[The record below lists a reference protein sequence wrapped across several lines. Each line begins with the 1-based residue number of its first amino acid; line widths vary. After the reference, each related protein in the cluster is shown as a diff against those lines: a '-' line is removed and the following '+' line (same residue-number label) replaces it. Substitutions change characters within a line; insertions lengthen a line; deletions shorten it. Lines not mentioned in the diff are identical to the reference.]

1 MKIIKSTKLWSIV
14 GLSVL
19 MASLYSCDKK
29 DKDADGPK
37 TGTKGPIE
45 LDCDFFSED
54 RILVDDPDA
63 DVDYIISCMMRV
75 NGEITVEPG
84 VVIEFKQ
91 GAGINVEPSGSEP
104 SSFSAVGT
112 SARPIIF
119 RGVKNEK
126 AYWTGIR
133 FRETSSSKN
142 ELTHVKIEDAGNDN
156 KYGEN
161 WSGAV
166 ILAAYSPNLKMTNST
181 ISNSKYGINVHEKTA
196 TLTFK
201 NNTLTNNET
210 PVKTH
215 PNQLIVFDGTSSY
228 TGNTNDYVFIDG
240 YATGIDRNGTWH
252 KIDVPYRL
260 EADFSAGHGGM
271 GVTGNLSIQA
281 GVEVIMTSKSKITV
295 GDVGSLAMNGTSN
308 DKIIFRGEEDVAGYW
323 EAIRYNG
330 SPNPLNKMSHVEIR
344 NGGKPVTNPQSDPNG
359 ALCVSY
365 SYLPINDITFVKCF
379 DFGISLS
386 TDHLNQVTS
395 TFTYSNLT
403 FTSTPREFGNYDNES
418 ITP

>member
-133 FRETSSSKN
+133 FRNTSSSKN
-142 ELTHVKIEDAGNDN
+142 ELTHVKIEDAGNDK
-156 KYGEN
+156 KYGQN

-166 ILAAYSPNLKMTNST
+166 ILGAYSPHLKMTNTT
-181 ISNSKYGINVHEKTA
+181 ISNSKYGINVADKTA

-201 NNTLTNNET
+201 NNTLTNNEM

-215 PNQLIVFDGTSSY
+215 PNQLIVFDGTSTYS
-228 TGNTNDYVFIDG
+228 GNTNDYVFIDA
-240 YATGIDRNGTWH
+240 YATGIERDGTWH
-252 KIDVPYRL
+252 KIDVPYKL

-271 GVTGNLSIQA
+271 GVWANLSMEA

-295 GDVGSLAMNGTSN
+295 NSGGSLAMNGTSAN
-308 DKIIFRGEEDVAGYW
+308 KIIFRGEQDVAGYW
-323 EAIRYNG
+323 EAIRYNT
-330 SPNPLNKMSHVEIR
+330 SNPLNKMSHVDIH
-344 NGGKPVTNPQSDPNG
+344 NGGKPVTNPQGDPNG
-359 ALCVSY
+359 ALCASGAF
-365 SYLPINDITFVKCF
+365 LAINDISFIKCF
-379 DFGISLS
+379 DFGVSLR
-386 TDHLNQVTS
+386 TDHQNQVTS
-395 TFTYSNLT
+395 TFSYTNVT
-403 FTSTPREFGNYDNES
+403 FTNTPREFGNYNNEV